1 MLAHSPKPENGI
13 PAQLYA
19 EHIEN
24 VVELA
29 AWDTSAI
36 ADFSGDGRLLASAV
50 RLAAEFHDLG
60 KLDPRNQAV
69 LAVGNGGRLPVNHV
83 DAGVAHLLKEAPQLA
98 AQLAAILVF
107 SHHRGLPDVT
117 EHRTRDAGAPFRD
130 VKSDED
136 GRRVK
141 DYTDEHLREY
151 VRMHLSV
158 VAGME
163 ETAYSDEPLQSD
175 LAVLLRLALSCLVDA
190 DHGDTSRHYGKPSFV
205 DGPKLEAAAR
215 LALLDEYVAGLSRD
229 KKAEPERKQLR
240 QDVYLACRNANE
252 AEASLLACD
261 SPVGSGK
268 TTAIMAHMLN
278 VAAVRNLRRVF
289 VVLPY
294 TNIIDQSVGVYRKA
308 LVMLGESPARVIAA
322 HHHRAEFESHTA
334 RHLTYL
340 WNSPIVVT
348 TAVQFFETLAAC
360 QTGVLRKLHQ
370 VIGSAIFIDEAHA
383 ALPAHLWP
391 IAWKWLQ
398 ELKNNWG
405 CHFVLGSGSLSR
417 FWQLP
422 EFVDSPPAVPD
433 LITAQV
439 RKESL
444 TRETTRVTY
453 RSHPTPMDLAAFA
466 PSEASWLSR
475 LPGPR
480 LFIVNTVQ
488 SAAVIARHLAGW
500 KDRDNWQSDHPQ
512 VEHLSTALTPADRTS
527 TLNRVMDR
535 LADKDDRDWTLVATS
550 CVEAGVDFSFRT
562 GIRERASL
570 NSLLQIAGRVNR
582 EGRPITADV
591 WDIQLVHDAWL
602 RPHPTFQH
610 SSIVLGELFDEGL
623 VGVGSCTEAL
633 RREIRRSR
641 LEKEELLKAERAANF
656 TKVAEL
662 FRVIDSPTL
671 TAVVEE
677 TLKTKIESGQHVPN
691 QELQNGSVQV
701 YGSRI
706 RDWGVR
712 EFDHVPGLFAW
723 KLKYDPFLGFMA
735 GVLPLIDGGA
745 KGYVL

>member
-1 MLAHSPKPENGI
+1 MLLAHSPKPGNGT
-13 PAQLYA
+13 PAQPYA

-29 AWDTSAI
+29 VWGTGEI
-36 ADFSGDGRLLASAV
+36 ADFSPDGRLLASAV
-50 RLAAEFHDLG
+50 GLAAEFHDLG
-60 KLDPRNQAV
+60 KLDPKNQAV
-69 LAVGNGGRLPVNHV
+69 LAVRNGGRLPVNHV
-83 DAGVAHLLKEAPQLA
+83 DAGVAHLLKHVPRLA

-117 EHRTRDAGAPFRD
+117 EHCTRDTGSPFRD
-130 VKSDED
+130 LKPDEF
-136 GRRVK
+136 GWLMK
-141 DYTDEHLREY
+141 DRTDEKLTEY
-151 VRMHLSV
+151 MRMHQSV
-158 VAGME
+158 VAGIE
-163 ETAYSDEPLQSD
+163 QSTYSTAQRQSD
-175 LAVLLRLALSCLVDA
+175 LSVLLRLALSCLVDA
-190 DHGDTSRHYGKPSFV
+190 DHTDTARHYGKSIPV
-205 DGPKLEAAAR
+205 DSPQLKPAAR
-215 LALLDEYVAGLSRD
+215 LALLDEYVAELSRD
-229 KKAEPERKQLR
+229 EKADPDRRQLR
-240 QDVYLACRNANE
+240 QDVYFACRNANQ

-278 VAAVRNLRRVF
+278 VAAARNLRRVF

-308 LVMLGESPARVIAA
+308 LITPGESPDQVVAA
-322 HHHRAEFESHTA
+322 HHHRAEFKSHTA

-360 QTGVLRKLHQ
+360 QTGALRKLHQ

-398 ELKNNWG
+398 ELKNDWG
-405 CHFVLGSGSLSR
+405 CHIVLGSGSLSR

-422 EFVDSPPAVPD
+422 EFVDSRPTVPD
-433 LITAQV
+433 LVDMRV
-439 RKESL
+439 RDESL
-444 TRETTRVTY
+444 DREASRVTY
-453 RSHPTPMDLAAFA
+453 RSHPEPMELTAL
-466 PSEASWLSR
+466 ASWLSEPQI
-475 LPGPR
+475 PGPR
-480 LFIVNTVQ
+480 VLIVNTVQ
-488 SAAVIARHLAGW
+488 SAAVIARHLAYSEN
-500 KDRDNWQSDHPQ
+500 RDDWPSDHPK
-512 VEHLSTALTPADRTS
+512 VEHLSTALTPTDRVR
-527 TLNRVMDR
+527 TLSRVINR
-535 LADKDDRDWTLVATS
+535 LANEDDRDWTLVATS

-570 NSLLQIAGRVNR
+570 NSLLQTAGRVNR
-582 EGRPITADV
+582 EGKHTSADV

-610 SSIVLGELFDEGL
+610 SSIVLGELFDEVQ
-623 VGVGSCTEAL
+623 VGVNSCTEAL

-641 LEKEELLKAERAANF
+641 MKKDEILKAERALNF
-656 TKVAEL
+656 PKVAEL
-662 FRVIDSPTL
+662 FRVIDSSTL
-671 TAVVEE
+671 TAVVDE
-677 TLKTKIESGQHVPN
+677 TLKATIESGQRVPI

-706 RDWGVR
+706 REWGVR

-723 KLKYDPFLGFMA
+723 ELGYNPFLGFMA

-745 KGYVL
+745 KGYIV